1 MSWTIRVS
9 SNAEK
14 YYNRL
19 DKKLKQRIKDAIVNL
34 SQYEK
39 PLEHPQV
46 KALTGDLKD
55 FYRLRVG
62 DYRIIFGLIKESKI
76 IAVVNI
82 FPRGNAYR

>member
-1 MSWTIRVS
+1 MSWTIKVS

-14 YYNRL
+14 YHNKL
-19 DKKLKQRIKDAIVNL
+19 DKKLKQRIKEALVNL
-34 SQYEK
+34 SKYEK
-39 PLEHPQV
+39 PLEHPHV
-46 KALTGDLKD
+46 TDLTGDLKD

-82 FPRGNAYR
+82 FPRGDAYR

>member
-1 MSWTIRVS
+1 MSWKIKVS

-14 YYNRL
+14 YYSRL
-19 DKKLKQRIKDAIVNL
+19 DKKLKLRIKNNIVNL
-34 SQYEK
+34 SEYEK

-46 KALTGDLKD
+46 KALTGDLKG

-62 DYRIIFGLIKESKI
+62 DYRIIFGLIEESKT

-82 FPRGNAYR
+82 FPRGSVY